1 MFFRFTLIMAFRV
14 SVFLCFTLAQIG
26 CGYQGSGL
34 FSQLVSSRVR
44 ILLKGTYATDNPL
57 EFTQIN
63 ENRIFVDEDDQL
75 MDLLHQSSDECSL
88 EPQQEGGTDYL
99 RCVPSYDNIPIYIDI
114 GGVRL
119 SSRRGNIDSI
129 QNANES
135 DDFWET
141 VAVRRQVYCS
151 QAYANSGNIDSCNDN
166 NGIEKFQQF
175 MNGDGAEYPAS
186 NINSQNYL
194 HAGVFIRSI
203 VTGWGNIAER
213 PFASDFD
220 STLLRGAELRSL
232 VGFSNPDEPEP
243 PALNPGTISE
253 WFPLHFR
260 IGQGQELFFIPE
272 NIPAVLEI
280 RFNIKENLMV
290 HSYQD
295 IVNGLARV
303 ISFSDWRKG
312 HQHTEDATSSRFL
325 GGNVLTRARFYYPQ
339 LVSQIRIQNPVDQ
352 DSILHYYGLYGIQE
366 EIGSV
371 NHLPH
376 AATPARG
383 GNNNVLNFIMPGQYR
398 LECLYD
404 EIQDGY
410 PEKSLSSMEITIPE
424 ESSQIDIEF
433 SCGSPEGAP

>member
-1 MFFRFTLIMAFRV
+1 MAFRV

-63 ENRIFVDEDDQL
+63 ENRIFVDTDDQL
-75 MDLLHQSSDECSL
+75 TDLRHQASDECSL
-88 EPQQEGGTDYL
+88 EEQQEGDIDYL
-99 RCVPSYDNIPIYIDI
+99 RCVPSYDNIPMYIDI

-119 SSRRGNIDSI
+119 SSQENNIDSI
-129 QNANES
+129 QNVNDS

-151 QAYANSGNIDSCNDN
+151 QTYATNGSIDSCSDN

-175 MNGDGAEYPAS
+175 MNGEGAEYPAS
-186 NINSQNYL
+186 NISSQNYL

-203 VTGWGNIAER
+203 VTGWGNFAELPTR
-213 PFASDFD
+213 PTFSDFD
-220 STLLRGAELRSL
+220 STLVRGAELL
-232 VGFSNPDEPEP
+232 PLIGFSNPEEPEP
-243 PALNPGTISE
+243 PALNPGPISE

-260 IGQGQELFFIPE
+260 IGQGQELFFVPE

-295 IVNGLARV
+295 ISNRSLRV

-312 HQHTEDATSSRFL
+312 HQHTEDGTNSQYL

-339 LVSQIRIQNPVDQ
+339 LVSQIRIQNPITQ
-352 DSILHYYGLYGIQE
+352 DSSRHYYGLYGIEE
-366 EIGSV
+366 EINSV
-371 NHLPH
+371 NHLPY

-383 GNNNVLNFIMPGQYR
+383 GDNNVLNFIMPGQYR
-398 LECLYD
+398 LECRYD
-404 EIQDGY
+404 EVQDGY
-410 PEKSLSSMEITIPE
+410 PETMLNSMEISVPE

-433 SCGSPEGAP
+433 SCGDP